1 MELLNKI
8 DSPAH
13 LRELPIEKLPQVCAE
28 MREWIIDTISK
39 IGGHFGSSLRATEI
53 TTALHYV
60 FDTPNDKL
68 VWDTCPHTYG
78 HKILTGRRE
87 QLKQIR
93 QFGGISGFIKRTESP
108 YDTFGAGHASTT
120 IFDELGKAVAP

>member
-8 DSPAH
+8 ESPAD
-13 LRELPIEKLPQVCAE
+13 LRKLPVEKLPQVCAE
-28 MREWIIDTISK
+28 MRQWVIECISK
-39 IGGHFGSSLRATEI
+39 IGGPSGSSLGSTEI

-60 FDTPNDKL
+60 FDTPEDKL
-68 VWDTCPHTYG
+68 VWDTGHQTYG

-87 QLKQIR
+87 ALKRIR

-108 YDTFGAGHASTT
+108 FDTFGGGHAST
-120 IFDELGKAVAP
+120 